1 MMILNA
7 ALEEQNYNEYDLTL
21 KFNFYDKRYT
31 LTFVVR
37 TPCTRATV
45 RNLPV

>member
-1 MMILNA
+1 MMMILNA
-7 ALEEQNYNEYDLTL
+7 ALEEQRYNEYDLTL
-21 KFNFYDKRYT
+21 KFNKSYT

-37 TPCTRATV
+37 TRATV